1 MYLLSFYGSIRTVDK
16 NEVTWSVVRWQEFY
30 GYEITTSFETTK
42 ATTTHRVCSTFMIL
56 NNGQVLGLV
65 GLLLTGFVK
74 LV

>member
-56 NNGQVLGLV
+56 QQWTSFGISRA
-65 GLLLTGFVK
+65 TTHRFC
-74 LV
+74 